1 MSAWC
6 WRGARL
12 TNTHSTIMKK
22 VFVSFAVLALALASC
37 QGNTEASQ
45 SDSLNQDSVAAAVV
59 DSTAN
64 VANEAALGTYEGT
77 IPGADGSV
85 KTTIVLNAD
94 GTYSKHEEFS
104 KAGAEPIY
112 ENGTYKLAADGL
124 LTLITPSSNLET
136 YYKVGEGKITLLDQ
150 TTKQLPEG
158 ELAAQYDLAK
168 K

>member
-1 MSAWC
+1 M
-6 WRGARL
+6 
-12 TNTHSTIMKK
+12 
-22 VFVSFAVLALALASC
+22 ALALASC
-37 QGNTEASQ
+37 QGKTDAS
-45 SDSLNQDSVAAAVV
+45 STDSAAV
-59 DSTAN
+59 DSMTVVEQPMA
-64 VANEAALGTYEGT
+64 AQTNEAILGTYEGVL
-77 IPGADGSV
+77 PGADGSV
-85 KTTIVLNAD
+85 TTKITLNAD

-104 KAGAEPIY
+104 KAGAEPID

>member
-1 MSAWC
+1 
-6 WRGARL
+6 
-12 TNTHSTIMKK
+12 MKK
-22 VFVSFAVLALALASC
+22 VFVSFAVLAMALASC

-45 SDSLNQDSVAAAVV
+45 NDSLPQDSVVAV
-59 DSTAN
+59 DSTAM
-64 VANEAALGTYEGT
+64 VANEAVLGTYEGT

-104 KAGAEPIY
+104 KAGVEPVD
-112 ENGTYKLAADGL
+112 ENGTYKLDADGL

-136 YYKVGEGKITLLDQ
+136 YYKVAEGKITQLDQ
-150 TTKQLPEG
+150 QTKQLPTG

>member
-1 MSAWC
+1 M
-6 WRGARL
+6 
-12 TNTHSTIMKK
+12 
-22 VFVSFAVLALALASC
+22 ALASC

-45 SDSLNQDSVAAAVV
+45 NDSLNQDSVAAVV
-59 DSTAN
+59 DSTATVTN
-64 VANEAALGTYEGT
+64 DAVLGTYEGT

-104 KAGAEPIY
+104 KAGAEAID
-112 ENGTYKLAADGL
+112 ENGTYKLDAEGL

-136 YYKVGEGKITLLDQ
+136 YYKVAEGKITLLDQ
-150 TTKQLPEG
+150 QTKQLPTG

>member
-1 MSAWC
+1 
-6 WRGARL
+6 
-12 TNTHSTIMKK
+12 MKK
-22 VFVSFAVLALALASC
+22 VFVSFAVLAMALASC

-45 SDSLNQDSVAAAVV
+45 NDSLPQDSVVAV
-59 DSTAN
+59 DSTAM
-64 VANEAALGTYEGT
+64 VANEAVLGTYEGT

-94 GTYSKHEEFS
+94 GTYSKHEEFT
-104 KAGAEPIY
+104 KAGVEPVD
-112 ENGTYKLAADGL
+112 ENGTYKLDADGL

-136 YYKVGEGKITLLDQ
+136 YYKVAEGKITQLDQ
-150 TTKQLPEG
+150 QTKQLPTG

>member
-1 MSAWC
+1 
-6 WRGARL
+6 
-12 TNTHSTIMKK
+12 MKK
-22 VFVSFAVLALALASC
+22 VFVSFAVLAMALASC

-45 SDSLNQDSVAAAVV
+45 NDSLPQDSVVAV
-59 DSTAN
+59 DSTAM
-64 VANEAALGTYEGT
+64 VANDAVLGTYEGT

-94 GTYSKHEEFS
+94 GTYSKHEEFT
-104 KAGAEPIY
+104 KAGVEPVD
-112 ENGTYKLAADGL
+112 ENGTYKLDADGL

-136 YYKVGEGKITLLDQ
+136 YYKVAEGKITLLDQ
-150 TTKQLPEG
+150 QTKQLPTG

>member
-1 MSAWC
+1 
-6 WRGARL
+6 
-12 TNTHSTIMKK
+12 MKK
-22 VFVSFAVLALALASC
+22 VFVSFAVLALALASY

-45 SDSLNQDSVAAAVV
+45 SDSLNQDYVAAAVV

-104 KAGAEPIY
+104 KAGAEPI
-112 ENGTYKLAADGL
+112 D
-124 LTLITPSSNLET
+124 
-136 YYKVGEGKITLLDQ
+136 
-150 TTKQLPEG
+150 
-158 ELAAQYDLAK
+158 
-168 K
+168 

>member
-1 MSAWC
+1 
-6 WRGARL
+6 
-12 TNTHSTIMKK
+12 MKK
-22 VFVSFAVLALALASC
+22 VFVSFAVLAMALASC

-45 SDSLNQDSVAAAVV
+45 NDSLPQDSVVAV
-59 DSTAN
+59 DSTAM
-64 VANEAALGTYEGT
+64 VANEAVLGTYEGT

-94 GTYSKHEEFS
+94 GTYSKHEEFT
-104 KAGAEPIY
+104 KAGVEPVD
-112 ENGTYKLAADGL
+112 ENGTYKLDADGL

-136 YYKVGEGKITLLDQ
+136 YYKVAEGKITLLDQ
-150 TTKQLPEG
+150 QTKQLPTG

>member
-1 MSAWC
+1 
-6 WRGARL
+6 
-12 TNTHSTIMKK
+12 MKK
-22 VFVSFAVLALALASC
+22 VFVSFAVLAMALASC

-45 SDSLNQDSVAAAVV
+45 NDSLNQDSVVAV
-59 DSTAN
+59 DSTAM
-64 VANEAALGTYEGT
+64 VANDAVLGTYEGT

-94 GTYSKHEEFS
+94 GTYSKHEEFT
-104 KAGAEPIY
+104 KAGVEPVD
-112 ENGTYKLAADGL
+112 ENGTYKLDADGL

-136 YYKVGEGKITLLDQ
+136 YYKVAEGKITLLDQ
-150 TTKQLPEG
+150 QTKQLPTG

>member
-1 MSAWC
+1 
-6 WRGARL
+6 
-12 TNTHSTIMKK
+12 
-22 VFVSFAVLALALASC
+22 
-37 QGNTEASQ
+37 
-45 SDSLNQDSVAAAVV
+45 
-59 DSTAN
+59 
-64 VANEAALGTYEGT
+64 
-77 IPGADGSV
+77 V

-104 KAGAEPIY
+104 KAGAEPID

>member
-1 MSAWC
+1 
-6 WRGARL
+6 
-12 TNTHSTIMKK
+12 MKK

-59 DSTAN
+59 DST
-64 VANEAALGTYEGT
+64 ANEAALGTYEGT

-104 KAGAEPIY
+104 KAGAEPID

>member
-1 MSAWC
+1 
-6 WRGARL
+6 
-12 TNTHSTIMKK
+12 MKK

-64 VANEAALGTYEGT
+64 VANEAVLGTYEGT

-104 KAGAEPIY
+104 KAGAEPID

>member
-1 MSAWC
+1 M
-6 WRGARL
+6 
-12 TNTHSTIMKK
+12 
-22 VFVSFAVLALALASC
+22 ALASC

-45 SDSLNQDSVAAAVV
+45 NDSLPQDSVVAV
-59 DSTAN
+59 DSTAM
-64 VANEAALGTYEGT
+64 VANEAVLGTYEGT

-94 GTYSKHEEFS
+94 GTYSKHEEFT
-104 KAGAEPIY
+104 KAGVEPVD
-112 ENGTYKLAADGL
+112 ENGTYKLDAEGL

-136 YYKVGEGKITLLDQ
+136 YYKVAEGKITQLDQ
-150 TTKQLPEG
+150 QTKQLPTG

>member
-1 MSAWC
+1 
-6 WRGARL
+6 
-12 TNTHSTIMKK
+12 MKK
-22 VFVSFAVLALALASC
+22 VFVSFAVLAMALASC

-45 SDSLNQDSVAAAVV
+45 NDSLPQDSVVAV
-59 DSTAN
+59 DSTAM
-64 VANEAALGTYEGT
+64 VANEAVLGTYEGT

-94 GTYSKHEEFS
+94 GTYSKHEEFT
-104 KAGAEPIY
+104 KAGVEPVD
-112 ENGTYKLAADGL
+112 ENGTYKLDADGL

-136 YYKVGEGKITLLDQ
+136 YYKVAEGKITLLDQ
-150 TTKQLPEG
+150 QTKLLPTG

>member
-1 MSAWC
+1 M
-6 WRGARL
+6 
-12 TNTHSTIMKK
+12 
-22 VFVSFAVLALALASC
+22 ALASC

-45 SDSLNQDSVAAAVV
+45 NDSLPQDSVVAV
-59 DSTAN
+59 DSTAM
-64 VANEAALGTYEGT
+64 VANEAVLGTYEGT

-104 KAGAEPIY
+104 KAGVEPVD
-112 ENGTYKLAADGL
+112 ENGTYKLDADGL

-136 YYKVGEGKITLLDQ
+136 YYKVAEGKITQLDQ
-150 TTKQLPEG
+150 QTKQLPTG

>member
-1 MSAWC
+1 
-6 WRGARL
+6 
-12 TNTHSTIMKK
+12 MKK
-22 VFVSFAVLALALASC
+22 VFVSFAVLAMALASC

-45 SDSLNQDSVAAAVV
+45 NDSLNQDSVVAVV
-59 DSTAN
+59 DSTAT
-64 VANEAALGTYEGT
+64 VANDAVLGTYEGT

-104 KAGAEPIY
+104 KAGAEAID
-112 ENGTYKLAADGL
+112 ENGTYKLDAEGL

-136 YYKVGEGKITLLDQ
+136 YYKVSEGKITLLDQ
-150 TTKQLPEG
+150 QTKQLPTG

>member
-1 MSAWC
+1 
-6 WRGARL
+6 
-12 TNTHSTIMKK
+12 MKK
-22 VFVSFAVLALALASC
+22 VFVSFAVLAMALASC

-45 SDSLNQDSVAAAVV
+45 NDSLPQDSVVAV
-59 DSTAN
+59 DSTAM
-64 VANEAALGTYEGT
+64 VANEAVLGTYEGT

-104 KAGAEPIY
+104 KAGVEPVD
-112 ENGTYKLAADGL
+112 ENGTYKLDADGL

-136 YYKVGEGKITLLDQ
+136 CYKVAEGKITQLDQ
-150 TTKQLPEG
+150 QTKQLPTG

>member
-1 MSAWC
+1 
-6 WRGARL
+6 
-12 TNTHSTIMKK
+12 MKK

-104 KAGAEPIY
+104 KAGAEAID
-112 ENGTYKLAADGL
+112 ENGTYKLDADGL

-136 YYKVGEGKITLLDQ
+136 YYKVAEGKITLLDQ
-150 TTKQLPEG
+150 QTKQLPTG

>member
-1 MSAWC
+1 
-6 WRGARL
+6 
-12 TNTHSTIMKK
+12 MKK
-22 VFVSFAVLALALASC
+22 VFVSFAVLAMALASC

-45 SDSLNQDSVAAAVV
+45 NDSLPQDSVVAV
-59 DSTAN
+59 DSTAM
-64 VANEAALGTYEGT
+64 VANEAVLGTYEGT

-94 GTYSKHEEFS
+94 GTYSKHEEFT
-104 KAGAEPIY
+104 KAGVEPVD
-112 ENGTYKLAADGL
+112 ENGTYKLDAEGL

-150 TTKQLPEG
+150 QTKQLPTG

>member
-1 MSAWC
+1 
-6 WRGARL
+6 
-12 TNTHSTIMKK
+12 MKK

-64 VANEAALGTYEGT
+64 VAALGTYEGT

-104 KAGAEPIY
+104 KAGAEPID

>member
-1 MSAWC
+1 
-6 WRGARL
+6 
-12 TNTHSTIMKK
+12 MKK
-22 VFVSFAVLALALASC
+22 VFVSFAVLAMALASC

-45 SDSLNQDSVAAAVV
+45 NDSLNQDSVVAV
-59 DSTAN
+59 DSTAM
-64 VANEAALGTYEGT
+64 VANDAVLGTYEGT

-94 GTYSKHEEFS
+94 GTYSKHEEFT
-104 KAGAEPIY
+104 KAGVEPVD
-112 ENGTYKLAADGL
+112 ENGTYKLDAKGL

-136 YYKVGEGKITLLDQ
+136 YYKVAEGKITLLDQ
-150 TTKQLPEG
+150 QTKQLPTG

>member
-1 MSAWC
+1 M
-6 WRGARL
+6 
-12 TNTHSTIMKK
+12 
-22 VFVSFAVLALALASC
+22 ALASC

-45 SDSLNQDSVAAAVV
+45 NDSLPQDSVVAV
-59 DSTAN
+59 DSTAM
-64 VANEAALGTYEGT
+64 VANEAVLGTYEGT

-94 GTYSKHEEFS
+94 GTYSKHEEFT
-104 KAGAEPIY
+104 KAGVEPVD
-112 ENGTYKLAADGL
+112 ENGTYKLDADGL

-136 YYKVGEGKITLLDQ
+136 YYKVAEGKITLLDQ
-150 TTKQLPEG
+150 QTKQLPTG

>member
-1 MSAWC
+1 
-6 WRGARL
+6 
-12 TNTHSTIMKK
+12 MKK

-45 SDSLNQDSVAAAVV
+45 SDSLNQDSVAAVV
-59 DSTAN
+59 ETPA

-104 KAGAEPIY
+104 KAGVEPVD
-112 ENGTYKLAADGL
+112 ENGTYKLEADGL
-124 LTLITPSSNLET
+124 LTLITPSSNAET

>member
-1 MSAWC
+1 
-6 WRGARL
+6 
-12 TNTHSTIMKK
+12 MKK
-22 VFVSFAVLALALASC
+22 VFVSFAVLAMALASC

-45 SDSLNQDSVAAAVV
+45 NDSLPQDSVVAV
-59 DSTAN
+59 DSTAM
-64 VANEAALGTYEGT
+64 VANEAVLGTYEGT

-94 GTYSKHEEFS
+94 GTYSKHEEFT
-104 KAGAEPIY
+104 KAGVEPVD
-112 ENGTYKLAADGL
+112 ENGTYKLDAEGL

-136 YYKVGEGKITLLDQ
+136 YYKVAEGKITQLDQ
-150 TTKQLPEG
+150 QTKQLPTG

>member
-1 MSAWC
+1 
-6 WRGARL
+6 
-12 TNTHSTIMKK
+12 MKK
-22 VFVSFAVLALALASC
+22 VFVSFAVLAMALASC

-45 SDSLNQDSVAAAVV
+45 NDSLAQDSVVAV
-59 DSTAN
+59 DSTAM
-64 VANEAALGTYEGT
+64 VANEAVLGTYEGT

-94 GTYSKHEEFS
+94 GTYSKHEEFT
-104 KAGAEPIY
+104 KAGVEPVD
-112 ENGTYKLAADGL
+112 ENGTYKLDADGL

-136 YYKVGEGKITLLDQ
+136 YYKVAEGKITLLDQ
-150 TTKQLPEG
+150 QTKQLPTG

>member
-1 MSAWC
+1 
-6 WRGARL
+6 
-12 TNTHSTIMKK
+12 MKK
-22 VFVSFAVLALALASC
+22 VFVSFAVLAMALASC

-45 SDSLNQDSVAAAVV
+45 NDSLNQDSVVAV
-59 DSTAN
+59 DSTAM
-64 VANEAALGTYEGT
+64 VANEAVLGTYEGT

-94 GTYSKHEEFS
+94 GTYSKHEEFT
-104 KAGAEPIY
+104 KAGVEPVD
-112 ENGTYKLAADGL
+112 ENGTYKLDADGL

-136 YYKVGEGKITLLDQ
+136 YYKVAEGKITLLDQ
-150 TTKQLPEG
+150 QTKQLPTG

>member
-1 MSAWC
+1 
-6 WRGARL
+6 
-12 TNTHSTIMKK
+12 MKK
-22 VFVSFAVLALALASC
+22 VFVSFAVLAMALASC

-45 SDSLNQDSVAAAVV
+45 NDSLPQDSVVAV
-59 DSTAN
+59 DSTAM
-64 VANEAALGTYEGT
+64 VANEAVLGTYEGT

-94 GTYSKHEEFS
+94 GTYSKHEEFT
-104 KAGAEPIY
+104 KAGVEPVD
-112 ENGTYKLAADGL
+112 ENGTYKLDVDGL

-136 YYKVGEGKITLLDQ
+136 YYKVAEGKITLLDQ
-150 TTKQLPEG
+150 QTKQLPTG

>member
-1 MSAWC
+1 
-6 WRGARL
+6 
-12 TNTHSTIMKK
+12 MKK
-22 VFVSFAVLALALASC
+22 VFVSFAVLAMALASC

-45 SDSLNQDSVAAAVV
+45 NDSLPQDSVVAV
-59 DSTAN
+59 DSTAM
-64 VANEAALGTYEGT
+64 VANEAVLGTYEGT

-94 GTYSKHEEFS
+94 GTYSKHEEFT
-104 KAGAEPIY
+104 KDGVEPVD
-112 ENGTYKLAADGL
+112 ENGTYKLDADGL

-136 YYKVGEGKITLLDQ
+136 YYKVAEGKITQLDQ
-150 TTKQLPEG
+150 QTKQLPTG

>member
-1 MSAWC
+1 
-6 WRGARL
+6 
-12 TNTHSTIMKK
+12 MKK
-22 VFVSFAVLALALASC
+22 VFVSFAVLAMALASC

-45 SDSLNQDSVAAAVV
+45 NDSLTQDSVVAV
-59 DSTAN
+59 DSTAM
-64 VANEAALGTYEGT
+64 VANDAVLGTYEGT

-94 GTYSKHEEFS
+94 GTYSKHEEFT
-104 KAGAEPIY
+104 KAGVEPVD
-112 ENGTYKLAADGL
+112 ENGTYKLDAEGL

-136 YYKVGEGKITLLDQ
+136 YYKVAEGKITLLDQ
-150 TTKQLPEG
+150 QTKQLPTG

>member
-1 MSAWC
+1 
-6 WRGARL
+6 
-12 TNTHSTIMKK
+12 MKK

-59 DSTAN
+59 DSAAN

-104 KAGAEPIY
+104 KAGAEPID
-112 ENGTYKLAADGL
+112 ENGSTRR
-124 LTLITPSSNLET
+124 PSSSP
-136 YYKVGEGKITLLDQ
+136 KVSSLPSTTSQRSKSPTDTRLLCGRS
-150 TTKQLPEG
+150 PCSFVPCRG
-158 ELAAQYDLAK
+158 R
-168 K
+168 

>member
-1 MSAWC
+1 M
-6 WRGARL
+6 
-12 TNTHSTIMKK
+12 
-22 VFVSFAVLALALASC
+22 ALASC

-45 SDSLNQDSVAAAVV
+45 NDSLPQDSVVAV
-59 DSTAN
+59 DSTAM
-64 VANEAALGTYEGT
+64 VANEAVLGTYEGT

-104 KAGAEPIY
+104 KAGVEPVD
-112 ENGTYKLAADGL
+112 ENGTYKLDADGL

-136 YYKVGEGKITLLDQ
+136 YYKVAEGKITLLDQ
-150 TTKQLPEG
+150 QTKQLPTG

>member
-1 MSAWC
+1 
-6 WRGARL
+6 
-12 TNTHSTIMKK
+12 MKK
-22 VFVSFAVLALALASC
+22 VFVSFAVLAMALASC

-45 SDSLNQDSVAAAVV
+45 NDSLNQDSVVAV
-59 DSTAN
+59 DSTAM
-64 VANEAALGTYEGT
+64 VANEAVLGTYEGT

-94 GTYSKHEEFS
+94 GTYSKHEEFT
-104 KAGAEPIY
+104 KAGVEPVD
-112 ENGTYKLAADGL
+112 ENGTYKLDAEGL

-136 YYKVGEGKITLLDQ
+136 YYKVAEGKITLLDQ
-150 TTKQLPEG
+150 QTKQLPTG

>member
-1 MSAWC
+1 
-6 WRGARL
+6 
-12 TNTHSTIMKK
+12 MKK
-22 VFVSFAVLALALASC
+22 VFVSFAVLAMALASC

-45 SDSLNQDSVAAAVV
+45 NDSLTQDSVVAV
-59 DSTAN
+59 DSTAM
-64 VANEAALGTYEGT
+64 VANDAVLGTYEGT

-94 GTYSKHEEFS
+94 GTYSKHEEFT
-104 KAGAEPIY
+104 KAGVEPVD
-112 ENGTYKLAADGL
+112 ENGTYKLDAEGL

-136 YYKVGEGKITLLDQ
+136 YYKVAEGKITLLDQ
-150 TTKQLPEG
+150 QTKQLPAG